1 MQVSSDIAANLAK
14 VQARLDRAAQQ
25 AHRSAEEI
33 TLVAVTKTKPVSSIR
48 AALAAG
54 QLDFGENRPE
64 DAWAKFA
71 DPDSPEAL
79 PNMVSQGR
87 AAYRLH
93 LIGPI
98 QSRKAALAV
107 ACQPVLIH
115 SLDRLKIARRLE
127 RFAAEAD
134 LVLKVLLEVNIS
146 GEASKFGF
154 QPDVL
159 LASAGELLTLRHIRV
174 QGLMTMPPYDPDPE
188 TARPFFVQLRR
199 LRDQLA
205 QRYPAANWQHL
216 SMGMSHDFEV
226 AIEEGATIVRV
237 GTAIFGER

>member
-1 MQVSSDIAANLAK
+1 MQVSPDIAANLAE
-14 VQARLDRAAQQ
+14 VRARLDRAARQ

-33 TLVAVTKTKPVSSIR
+33 TLVAVTKTKPVSLIR
-48 AALAAG
+48 AALAAA

-79 PNMVSQGR
+79 SNLVPEGR

-98 QSRKAALAV
+98 QSRKVALAV
-107 ACQPVLIH
+107 ACRPVLIH

-134 LVLKVLLEVNIS
+134 LILPVLLEVNIA

-154 QPDVL
+154 RPDAL
-159 LASAGELLTLRHIRV
+159 LASAGELLALPHVKV

-205 QRYPAANWQHL
+205 ARYPAADWHHL

-226 AIEEGATIVRV
+226 AVEEGATIVRV